1 MEYLGILPELP
12 ALFAVAF
19 VCSAP
24 WVSAVLFGRLV
35 PLSVVTKLTT
45 AAAEAAK
52 LAADARVSAEN
63 DRDTWKATWKEERIR
78 ADSYAGVAAESVE
91 LGRATNH
98 LLSQLPTLEE
108 TKGGGD
114 SGGR

>member
-35 PLSVVTKLTT
+35 PLSLVTKLT
-45 AAAEAAK
+45 AAAKEAVD
-52 LAADARVSAEN
+52 LADAGRVKAEEEK
-63 DRDTWKATWKEERIR
+63 DTWKATWKEERER

-91 LGRATNH
+91 LGRATQH
-98 LLSQLPTLEE
+98 LLSQLPTLEA
-108 TKGGGD
+108 GD
-114 SGGR
+114 RVDG